1 MSAKTC
7 WDWSLGGLIL
17 LMIGCWPAS
26 SSAQITVGYR
36 NPIGVSVSRTLF
48 ERKAKKETRLFELA
62 GVNVIP
68 IERPIGVPDDG
79 YFYYTED
86 STFQILDQNK
96 PFSLNVVDG
105 NEIKTFENKTSAE
118 SVSAGRTEDVFVF
131 VGNAAA
137 RTIPQPI
144 GELSR
149 SNAFLDPTPN
159 LSVFSP

>member
-1 MSAKTC
+1 MSANGC
-7 WDWSLGGLIL
+7 WNWSLRGCIL
-17 LMIGCWPAS
+17 LMISFLPAS

-36 NPIGVSVSRTLF
+36 NPIGVSVSRTLS
-48 ERKAKKETRLFELA
+48 ETKAKKETRLFELA

-68 IERPIGVPDDG
+68 IERPIGVPEDNS
-79 YFYYTED
+79 FYYTED

-96 PFSLNVVDG
+96 PFSLNVIDG
-105 NEIKTFENKTSAE
+105 NQIQTYESKTRVE
-118 SVSAGRTEDVFVF
+118 SVSAGRTENVFVF

-137 RTIPQPI
+137 RTIPQPL
-144 GELSR
+144 GELTR